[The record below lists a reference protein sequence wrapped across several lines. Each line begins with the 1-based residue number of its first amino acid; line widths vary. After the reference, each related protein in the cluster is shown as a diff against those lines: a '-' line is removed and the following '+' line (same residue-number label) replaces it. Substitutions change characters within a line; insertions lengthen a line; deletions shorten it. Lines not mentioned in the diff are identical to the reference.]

1 MLQIKQLK
9 GRIFNQKLKR
19 KTFSPEELSK
29 FVPDDVAT
37 PNDLEDICMAR
48 AEYANSETINH
59 NAINWD

>member
-29 FVPDDVAT
+29 IAEALGGIYVFCFIFPDGT
-37 PNDLEDICMAR
+37 KI
-48 AEYANSETINH
+48 
-59 NAINWD
+59 